1 MNRSTALETG
11 ESNAGTAKSTRED
24 WIKIAIDILV
34 RDGIEYVKVQVISKK
49 LGVSRSS
56 FYWFFKDI
64 SELHDALLSYWLA
77 RNTGPVIERAMRPA
91 RNLTESV
98 CNVFECWITPGQF
111 DSGLDMAVRVWARR
125 ELHVRSVVEQA
136 DNQRVEALTRMFAR
150 HGIEEEEAFIRAR
163 VLYFTQIGYF
173 ALDVHDTQE
182 KRGEYLY
189 NYLLVHM
196 GSEPDK
202 DSIEAYVR
210 RYRAAENRMERPVAD

>member
-1 MNRSTALETG
+1 MSQTIAEETNDTHVI
-11 ESNAGTAKSTRED
+11 SAKSTKED
-24 WIKIAIDILV
+24 WINVAIDILV
-34 RDGIEYVKVQVISKK
+34 RDGIEHVKVQVISKR

-64 SELHDALLSYWLA
+64 SELSDALLSYWLA
-77 RNTGPVIERAMRPA
+77 RNTSPIIERAMKPA
-91 RNLTESV
+91 KNLTESV
-98 CNVFECWITPGQF
+98 CNVFECWLTPGQF

-150 HGIEEEEAFIRAR
+150 HGIADEEAFIRAR

-173 ALDVHDTQE
+173 ALEVHDTQE

-189 NYLLVHM
+189 NYLLVHT

-202 DSIEAYVR
+202 DAMEAYQR
-210 RYRAAENRMERPVAD
+210 RYRAAVSRLERPAAD